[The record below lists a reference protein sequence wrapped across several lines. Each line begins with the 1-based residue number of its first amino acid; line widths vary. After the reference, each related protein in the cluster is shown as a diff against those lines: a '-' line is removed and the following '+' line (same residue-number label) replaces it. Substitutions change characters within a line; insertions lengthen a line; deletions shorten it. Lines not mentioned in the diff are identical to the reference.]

1 MLNIAVFFGGKSSE
15 HDVSVVTA
23 LQMMENLDRGK
34 YNIIPIYI
42 TRDGDWYTG
51 EKLTDINT
59 YKNFDIGNKELTR
72 CYLPAN
78 TRARQ
83 LFKFEREH
91 SLFKRDNGVIASLDA
106 AVLAMH
112 GLNGEDGSLQ
122 GLLQLAQ
129 VPFTS
134 CGVLGSAAGMDKILM
149 KAAFQGAGFPVL
161 DYIYF
166 DRGQLKRE
174 AEILAGRAEER
185 FNYPMFVKPANLGS
199 SIGIS
204 KAKNRQELINAMEI
218 AAHYDRRILVERGI
232 DSLEEVNCSALGFG
246 SSVRV
251 SVCEMPVT
259 WEEFLTYDEKY
270 MRGAKKGTDKQG
282 MQSLSRRIPA
292 PISEQ
297 MTAQIQDYTKRA
309 FQLFDCKGVIRIDY
323 IIDKTDKSLYI
334 NEINTIPGSFA
345 FYLWEA
351 SGLKYKD
358 LLDELIQYAIKAY
371 EDSSS
376 SEYAYKSDILLN
388 YGKGAKTGAKG
399 TKYSEKG

>member
-282 MQSLSRRIPA
+282 MQSLSHRIPA

-323 IIDKTDKSLYI
+323 IIDKTDNSLYI

>member
-218 AAHYDRRILVERGI
+218 AANYDRRILVERGI

-323 IIDKTDKSLYI
+323 IIDKTDNSLYI

>member
-1 MLNIAVFFGGKSSE
+1 MLNIAIFFGGKSSE

-323 IIDKTDKSLYI
+323 IIDKTDNSLYI

>member
-51 EKLTDINT
+51 KKLTDINT

-323 IIDKTDKSLYI
+323 IIDKTDNSLYI

>member
-129 VPFTS
+129 GPFTS

-323 IIDKTDKSLYI
+323 IIDKTDNSLYI

>member
-23 LQMMENLDRGK
+23 LQMMENLDKEK
-34 YNIIPIYI
+34 YKLFPIYI
-42 TRDGDWYTG
+42 TREGDWYTG
-51 EKLTDINT
+51 DKLFNIDT
-59 YKNFDIGNKELTR
+59 YKNFDSGDKELIR

-83 LFKFEREH
+83 LFKFEQDRG
-91 SLFKRDNGVIASLDA
+91 LFKKDSRIIASLDA
-106 AVLAMH
+106 AIIAMH

-122 GLLQLAQ
+122 GLLQLAEL
-129 VPFTS
+129 PFTS

-149 KAAFQGAGFPVL
+149 KSAFMGAGLPVL

-166 DRGQLKRE
+166 DRGQLETCAEKFALE
-174 AEILAGRAEER
+174 AESK
-185 FNYPMFVKPANLGS
+185 FTYPMFVKPANLGS

-204 KAKNRQELINAMEI
+204 KAKNREELLRAMEV
-218 AAHYDRRILVERGI
+218 AAHYDRRILVERGV

-246 SSVRV
+246 SEIAV

-270 MRGAKKGTDKQG
+270 LRNSKSGGAKQG
-282 MQSLSRRIPA
+282 MQALSRRIPA
-292 PISEQ
+292 PISAEL
-297 MTAQIQDYTKRA
+297 TEKIQEYTRRV

-323 IIDKTDKSLYI
+323 IIDKADESLYI

-345 FYLWEA
+345 FYLWEP
-351 SGLKYKD
+351 SGISYKA
-358 LLDELIQYAIKAY
+358 LLDKLIEYALKAS
-371 EDSSS
+371 EDSKKSK
-376 SEYAYKSDILLN
+376 YAYKSDILLN
-388 YGKGAKTGAKG
+388 YGKGAKAGSKGAK
-399 TKYSEKG
+399 YSIKG

>member
-59 YKNFDIGNKELTR
+59 YKNFDIGDKELTR

-232 DSLEEVNCSALGFG
+232 DNLEEVNCSALGFG
-246 SSVRV
+246 SNVRV

-323 IIDKTDKSLYI
+323 IIDKTDNSLYI

>member
-323 IIDKTDKSLYI
+323 IIDKTDNSLYI

-388 YGKGAKTGAKG
+388 YGKGVKTGAKG

>member
-1 MLNIAVFFGGKSSE
+1 MMNIAVFFGGKSSE
-15 HDVSVVTA
+15 HDVSIVTA
-23 LQMMENLDRGK
+23 LQMMENLDRDK
-34 YNIIPIYI
+34 YNIIPVYI

-51 EKLTDINT
+51 KKLMDINT
-59 YKNFDIGNKELTR
+59 YKNFDIGDNELTR

-91 SLFKRDNGVIASLDA
+91 GLFKKDSGVIVSLDA
-106 AVLAMH
+106 AILAMH

-149 KAAFQGAGFPVL
+149 KSAFLGADFPVL

-166 DRGQLKRE
+166 DRGQLSNE
-174 AEILAGRAEER
+174 AELLAEKAEER
-185 FNYPMFVKPANLGS
+185 FSYPMFVKPANLGS

-204 KAKNRQELINAMEI
+204 KARNREELLKAMEV
-218 AAHYDRRILVERGI
+218 AAHYDRRILVERGV
-232 DSLEEVNCSALGFG
+232 DNLEEVNCSALGFG
-246 SSVRV
+246 SDVRV

-270 MRGAKKGTDKQG
+270 MRGAKTGGEKQG

-292 PISEQ
+292 PISDEL
-297 MTAQIQDYTKRA
+297 TARIQDYTRRV

-323 IIDKTDKSLYI
+323 IIDKKDGSLYI

-351 SGLKYKD
+351 SGLGYKE
-358 LLDELIQYAIKAY
+358 LLDELIKYAVKAY
-371 EDSSS
+371 EDSAG

-388 YGKGAKTGAKG
+388 YSKGAKSGSKGAKH
-399 TKYSEKG
+399 

>member
-59 YKNFDIGNKELTR
+59 FKNFDIGNKELTR

-323 IIDKTDKSLYI
+323 IIDKTDNSLYI

>member
-323 IIDKTDKSLYI
+323 IIDKTDNSLYI

>member
-23 LQMMENLDRGK
+23 LQMMENLDRKK
-34 YNIIPIYI
+34 YRIIPIYI
-42 TRDGDWYTG
+42 TREGDWYTG
-51 EKLTDINT
+51 EKLMDIDV
-59 YKNFDIGNKELTR
+59 YKEFALAAPELTR

-83 LFKFEREH
+83 LFKFERERG
-91 SLFKRDNGVIASLDA
+91 LFKKDSGIIASLDA

-166 DRGQLKRE
+166 DRGQLETE
-174 AEILAGRAEER
+174 AEILAGEAEKR
-185 FNYPMFVKPANLGS
+185 FGYPMFVKPANLGS

-204 KAKNRQELINAMEI
+204 KAKNREELLKAMQI
-218 AAHYDRRILVERGI
+218 AAHYDRRILVERGV
-232 DSLEEVNCSALGFG
+232 DSLEEVNCSALGFA
-246 SSVRV
+246 SNVRV

-270 MRGAKKGTDKQG
+270 MRSAKSGGSKQG
-282 MQSLSRRIPA
+282 MQALSRRIPA
-292 PISEQ
+292 PIGDEL
-297 MTAQIQDYTKRA
+297 TAKIQDYTRRA

-323 IIDKTDKSLYI
+323 IIDKSDGSLYI

-351 SGLKYKD
+351 SGLSYES
-358 LLDELIQYAIKAY
+358 LLDELIEYAVKAF
-371 EDSSS
+371 EDSSR

-388 YGKGAKTGAKG
+388 YKKGAKAGLKGAK
-399 TKYSEKG
+399 YSGKG

>member
-59 YKNFDIGNKELTR
+59 YKNFDIRNKELTR

-323 IIDKTDKSLYI
+323 IIDKTDNSLYI

>member
-129 VPFTS
+129 VPFSS

-323 IIDKTDKSLYI
+323 IIDKTDNSLYI

>member
-1 MLNIAVFFGGKSSE
+1 M
-15 HDVSVVTA
+15 
-23 LQMMENLDRGK
+23 
-34 YNIIPIYI
+34 
-42 TRDGDWYTG
+42 
-51 EKLTDINT
+51 DINT
-59 YKNFDIGNKELTR
+59 YKNFDIGDKELTR

-83 LFKFEREH
+83 LFKFERGH
-91 SLFKRDNGVIASLDA
+91 GLFKKDSGVIASLDA

-149 KAAFQGAGFPVL
+149 KSAFLGADFPVL

-166 DRGQLKRE
+166 DRGQLAEE
-174 AEILAGRAEER
+174 AEALAEKAEER
-185 FNYPMFVKPANLGS
+185 FSYPMFVKPANLGS

-204 KAKNRQELINAMEI
+204 KARNREELLKAMEV
-218 AAHYDRRILVERGI
+218 AAHYDRRILVERGV
-232 DSLEEVNCSALGFG
+232 DDLEEVNCSALGFG
-246 SSVRV
+246 SDVRV

-270 MRGAKKGTDKQG
+270 MRGAKSGGEKQG

-292 PISEQ
+292 PISDEL
-297 MTAQIQDYTKRA
+297 TARIQDYTRRV

-323 IIDKTDKSLYI
+323 IIDKKDSSLYI

-345 FYLWEA
+345 FYLWEC
-351 SGLKYKD
+351 SGLSYKE
-358 LLDELIQYAIKAY
+358 LLDELIRYAVKAY
-371 EDSSS
+371 EDSAS

-388 YGKGAKTGAKG
+388 YSKGAESGSKGAKYSGKG
-399 TKYSEKG
+399 

>member
-51 EKLTDINT
+51 KKLTDINT

-204 KAKNRQELINAMEI
+204 KAKNRQELINAMDI

-323 IIDKTDKSLYI
+323 IIDKTDNSLYI

>member
-1 MLNIAVFFGGKSSE
+1 MMNIAVFFGGKSSE

-23 LQMMENLDRGK
+23 LQMMENLDREK

-51 EKLTDINT
+51 KKLMDINT
-59 YKNFDIGNKELTR
+59 YKNFDIGDKELTR

-91 SLFKRDNGVIASLDA
+91 GLFKKDSGVIASLDA

-149 KAAFQGAGFPVL
+149 KSAFLGADFPVL

-166 DRGQLKRE
+166 DRGQLAEE
-174 AEILAGRAEER
+174 AEVLAGKAEER
-185 FNYPMFVKPANLGS
+185 LGYPMFVKPANLGS

-204 KAKNRQELINAMEI
+204 KARNREELLKAMEV
-218 AAHYDRRILVERGI
+218 AAHYDRRILVERGV
-232 DSLEEVNCSALGFG
+232 DDLEEVNCSALGFG
-246 SSVRV
+246 SDVRV

-270 MRGAKKGTDKQG
+270 MRGAKSGGEKQG

-292 PISEQ
+292 PISDEL
-297 MTAQIQDYTKRA
+297 TARIQDYTRRV

-323 IIDKTDKSLYI
+323 IIDKKDSSLYI

-345 FYLWEA
+345 FYLWEC
-351 SGLKYKD
+351 SGLSYKE
-358 LLDELIQYAIKAY
+358 LLDELIQYAVKAY
-371 EDSSS
+371 EDSAS

-388 YGKGAKTGAKG
+388 YSKGAESGSKGAKYSGKG
-399 TKYSEKG
+399 

>member
-218 AAHYDRRILVERGI
+218 AAHYDRRILVDRGI

-323 IIDKTDKSLYI
+323 IIDKTDNSLYI

>member
-51 EKLTDINT
+51 KKLTDINT
-59 YKNFDIGNKELTR
+59 FKNFDIGNKELTR

-323 IIDKTDKSLYI
+323 IIDKTDNSLYI

>member
-59 YKNFDIGNKELTR
+59 FKNFDIGNKELTR

-174 AEILAGRAEER
+174 AEIFAGRAEER

-323 IIDKTDKSLYI
+323 IIDKTDNSLYI

>member
-1 MLNIAVFFGGKSSE
+1 MMNIAVFFGGKSSE

-23 LQMMENLDRGK
+23 LQMMENLDREK

-51 EKLTDINT
+51 KKLMDINT
-59 YKNFDIGNKELTR
+59 YKNFDIGDKELTR

-91 SLFKRDNGVIASLDA
+91 GLFKKDSGVIASLDA

-149 KAAFQGAGFPVL
+149 KSAFLGADFPVL

-166 DRGQLKRE
+166 DRGQLAEE
-174 AEILAGRAEER
+174 AEALAGKAEER
-185 FNYPMFVKPANLGS
+185 FSYPMFVKPANLGS

-204 KAKNRQELINAMEI
+204 KARNREELLKAMEV
-218 AAHYDRRILVERGI
+218 AAHYDRRILVERGV
-232 DSLEEVNCSALGFG
+232 DDLEEVNCSALGFG
-246 SSVRV
+246 SDVRV

-270 MRGAKKGTDKQG
+270 MRGAKSGGEKQG

-292 PISEQ
+292 PISDEL
-297 MTAQIQDYTKRA
+297 TARIQDYTRRV

-323 IIDKTDKSLYI
+323 IIDKKDSSLYI

-345 FYLWEA
+345 FYLWEC
-351 SGLKYKD
+351 SGLSYKE
-358 LLDELIQYAIKAY
+358 LLDELIRYAVKAY
-371 EDSSS
+371 EDSASS
-376 SEYAYKSDILLN
+376 KYAYKSDILLN
-388 YGKGAKTGAKG
+388 YSKGAESGSKGAKYSGKG
-399 TKYSEKG
+399 